1 MTPTAPTGKIDQT
14 PDLQPWVIVTGASR
28 GIGQA
33 CASRLARDGY
43 GILFTYRSRSAEAQ
57 AFVTDLKQALPG
69 AALLAFQADVSQE
82 AACRSAVEAGKA
94 CFGDRLWGLVN
105 NAGINRDGLLLRMK
119 TEDMEDVIKTDLL
132 GPMYMIKACLPLL
145 LRNRAGRVVNISSVS
160 GLYGNA
166 GQANYAAAKA
176 GILGLTRSVAKETA
190 SRGITCNAIAPGFI
204 QTDMTQALPE
214 KSREAIL
221 QQIAL
226 KRFGQPDDIAAAV
239 SFLLSADAAYI
250 TGQVLEVSGGLTM

>member
-1 MTPTAPTGKIDQT
+1 MTKTVPTGPTAQPQ
-14 PDLQPWVIVTGASR
+14 PPHPWVIVTGASR

-33 CASRLARDGY
+33 CARRLAQAGF
-43 GILFTYRSRSAEAQ
+43 GILFTYRSRAEEAE
-57 AFVTDLKQALPG
+57 AFVTDLQQELP
-69 AALLAFQADVSQE
+69 AARLLPWQADVSQE
-82 AACRSAVEAGKA
+82 ACCQATVAAGQA
-94 CFGDRLWGLVN
+94 HFGNELWGLVN

-119 TEDMEDVIKTDLL
+119 AEDMEAVIRTDLL
-132 GPMYMIKACLPLL
+132 GPMFMIKACLPLL
-145 LRNRAGRVVNISSVS
+145 LHNRAGRIVNISSVS

-214 KSREAIL
+214 KNREAIL
-221 QQIAL
+221 KQIAL
-226 KRFGQPDDIAAAV
+226 KRFGKPEDIAAAAA
-239 SFLLSADAAYI
+239 FLLSAEAGYI
-250 TGQVLEVSGGLTM
+250 TGQVLEVSG